1 MFLGWKL
8 TGRVVIMNKIKLW
21 LVGLWGALSVFFM
34 LTIQRKNRKIEKQNE
49 QIRQYKSKH
58 EELQFINDQE
68 KKTKDDKNSINTS
81 SESDVDKLL
90 ERHKAYRD

>member
-1 MFLGWKL
+1 MISKVKTIAL
-8 TGRVVIMNKIKLW
+8 TIL
-21 LVGLWGALSVFFM
+21 GALSAFFV
-34 LTIQRKNRKIEKQNE
+34 LVIQSKNRKIEKQNE
-49 QIRQYKSKH
+49 QIKQHKSKH
-58 EELQFINDQE
+58 DELQFINDQE

>member
-1 MFLGWKL
+1 MRKL
-8 TGRVVIMNKIKLW
+8 RLYLLIA
-21 LVGLWGALSVFFM
+21 WGVLTALFYALLKS
-34 LTIQRKNRKIEKQNE
+34 KNQKIEEQKE
-49 QIRQYKSKH
+49 QIKQHKSKH

>member
-1 MFLGWKL
+1 MRKL
-8 TGRVVIMNKIKLW
+8 RLYLLIA
-21 LVGLWGALSVFFM
+21 WGVLTALFYALLKS
-34 LTIQRKNRKIEKQNE
+34 KNRKIEKQNE
-49 QIRQYKSKH
+49 QIKQHKSKH
-58 EELQFINDQE
+58 DELQFINDQE

>member
-1 MFLGWKL
+1 MKIIMWICGAIGAFLWF
-8 TGRVVIMNKIKLW
+8 VIQ
-21 LVGLWGALSVFFM
+21 S
-34 LTIQRKNRKIEKQNE
+34 KNRKIEKQNE
-49 QIRQYKSKH
+49 QIKQHKSKH

>member
-1 MFLGWKL
+1 MRKL
-8 TGRVVIMNKIKLW
+8 RLYLLIA
-21 LVGLWGALSVFFM
+21 WGVLTALFYALLKS
-34 LTIQRKNRKIEKQNE
+34 KNRKIEKQNE
-49 QIRQYKSKH
+49 QIKQHKSKH

-90 ERHKAYRD
+90 EQNKAYRD

>member
-1 MFLGWKL
+1 MRKL
-8 TGRVVIMNKIKLW
+8 RLYLLIA
-21 LVGLWGALSVFFM
+21 WGVLTALFYALLKS
-34 LTIQRKNRKIEKQNE
+34 KNRKIEKQKE
-49 QIRQYKSKH
+49 QIKQHKSKH

-68 KKTKDDKNSINTS
+68 KKMKDDKNSINTS

>member
-1 MFLGWKL
+1 MRKL
-8 TGRVVIMNKIKLW
+8 RLYLLIA
-21 LVGLWGALSVFFM
+21 WGVLTALFYALLKS
-34 LTIQRKNRKIEKQNE
+34 KSRKIEKQNE
-49 QIRQYKSKH
+49 QIKQHKSKH
-58 EELQFINDQE
+58 DELQFINDQE

>member
-1 MFLGWKL
+1 MRKL
-8 TGRVVIMNKIKLW
+8 RLYLLIA
-21 LVGLWGALSVFFM
+21 WGVLTALFYALLKS
-34 LTIQRKNRKIEKQNE
+34 KNRKIEKQKE
-49 QIRQYKSKH
+49 QIKQHKSKH

-90 ERHKAYRD
+90 

>member
-1 MFLGWKL
+1 MRKL
-8 TGRVVIMNKIKLW
+8 RLYLLIA
-21 LVGLWGALSVFFM
+21 WGVLTALFYALLKS
-34 LTIQRKNRKIEKQNE
+34 KNRKIEKQKE
-49 QIRQYKSKH
+49 QIKQHKSKH